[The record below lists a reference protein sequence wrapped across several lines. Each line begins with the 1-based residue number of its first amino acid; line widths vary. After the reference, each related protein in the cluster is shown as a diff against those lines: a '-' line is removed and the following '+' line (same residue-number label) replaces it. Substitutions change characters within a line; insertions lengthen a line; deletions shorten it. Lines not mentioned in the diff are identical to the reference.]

1 MRFRGL
7 VGCVAASSMLVAGC
21 SSDGDSDSPSPDSR
35 SPSSPT
41 GTAETR
47 DSEPGAVDPADPALD
62 EAVSEPVED
71 ENYPYAGDPGV
82 DALHYQLDLAW
93 APESH
98 TLEGVE
104 TLVFRATADAER
116 FQLDFGEPLTVSALT
131 IDGDDQD
138 FEEDGKNLV
147 VASPVEADQRYVLEI
162 RYSGTPEPVPAPTT
176 RTDFDTLGWQVT
188 DTDETWTMQEPYGAY
203 TWYAVNDQPSDKAL
217 YDFTLST
224 ASPWVGVAN
233 GQLLSREESGGDTV
247 TEWHLDEPASSYLV
261 TVAFGDF
268 TMTRARS
275 ASGVPMTYWTPKGD
289 ETALRQVRAAGRL
302 LGWIEQ
308 KLGPYPYSSLGILV
322 VDAMSGMETQTMVTL
337 GNNSYILS
345 PAVMLHEIVHQW
357 YGDRVTPRDWPDLWM
372 SEGMAMY
379 LQANWE
385 SEHGGTA
392 LVDATNQWAG
402 LDQESRDESGPP
414 ADYDPATF
422 GESNV
427 YYIPALMW
435 DQLRKRIG
443 DDVFWELVRAWPE
456 EHDNGN
462 ASYDQ
467 ITAWWSEKTGED
479 LQPFFDE
486 WLLGP
491 TTPDLA

>member
-1 MRFRGL
+1 M
-7 VGCVAASSMLVAGC
+7 
-21 SSDGDSDSPSPDSR
+21 
-35 SPSSPT
+35 
-41 GTAETR
+41 
-47 DSEPGAVDPADPALD
+47 
-62 EAVSEPVED
+62 SEPVED
-71 ENYPYAGDPGV
+71 ENYPYVGDPGV
-82 DALHYQLDLAW
+82 DALHYELDLAW

-131 IDGDDQD
+131 LDGDDQD

-289 ETALRQVRAAGRL
+289 ETALRQVRARR
-302 LGWIEQ
+302 
-308 KLGPYPYSSLGILV
+308 
-322 VDAMSGMETQTMVTL
+322 
-337 GNNSYILS
+337 S
-345 PAVMLHEIVHQW
+345 P
-357 YGDRVTPRDWPDLWM
+357 
-372 SEGMAMY
+372 
-379 LQANWE
+379 
-385 SEHGGTA
+385 
-392 LVDATNQWAG
+392 AG
-402 LDQESRDESGPP
+402 LDRAEARAVSLLLTRHSRRRRDERHGDPDDGDP
-414 ADYDPATF
+414 RQQLLHPVAGGDPARDRAPVVRRPGDAAGLARPLDVRGHGDVPA
-422 GESNV
+422 GE
-427 YYIPALMW
+427 L
-435 DQLRKRIG
+435 G
-443 DDVFWELVRAWPE
+443 VRARGYRPGGR
-456 EHDNGN
+456 HRTNGPGSTRSR
-462 ASYDQ
+462 A
-467 ITAWWSEKTGED
+467 TRAGRR
-479 LQPFFDE
+479 
-486 WLLGP
+486 P
-491 TTPDLA
+491 TTTPPPSARATSTTSPP

>member
-1 MRFRGL
+1 MRFRGF
-7 VGCVAASSMLVAGC
+7 VGCVAASSMLLGGC
-21 SSDGDSDSPSPDSR
+21 SSGSDSDPPSPT
-35 SPSSPT
+35 SPA
-41 GTAETR
+41 GTAEAR
-47 DSEPGAVDPADPALD
+47 DPEHGEVDPADPALD

-71 ENYPYAGDPGV
+71 ENYAYSGDPGV
-82 DALHYQLDLAW
+82 DALHYWLDLAW
-93 APESH
+93 SPNSH

-104 TLVFRATADAER
+104 TLVFRATADAEQ
-116 FQLDFGEPLTVSALT
+116 FQLDLGEPLSVSRLT
-131 IDGDDQD
+131 IEGVASD

-147 VASPVEADQRYVLEI
+147 VASPVKADQRYVLEI
-162 RYSGTPEPVPAPTT
+162 HYAGTPEAVPAPTT
-176 RTDFDTLGWQVT
+176 RTDFESLGWQVT
-188 DTDETWTMQEPYGAY
+188 DSDQTWTMQEPYGAF

-224 ASPWVGVAN
+224 TSPWVGVAN
-233 GQLLSREESGGDTV
+233 GQLLSRTKSGGDTV
-247 TEWHLDEPASSYLV
+247 TEWHLDEPAASYLV

-289 ETALRQVRAAGRL
+289 DAALRQVRAAGRL
-302 LGWIEQ
+302 LDWTEQ

-345 PAVMLHEIVHQW
+345 PAVILHEIVHQW
-357 YGDRVTPRDWPDLWM
+357 YGDRVTPRDWRDLWM

-379 LQANWE
+379 LQAIWE
-385 SEHGGTA
+385 SEHGGAA

-414 ADYDPATF
+414 AAYDPATF

-443 DDVFWELVRAWPE
+443 DDLFWELVRAWPE
-456 EHDNGN
+456 DHDNGN

-467 ITAWWSEKTGED
+467 ITAWWSERTGED

-486 WLLGP
+486 WLLGAK
-491 TTPDLA
+491 TPDLV